1 MRVRFF
7 LLVLPLLA
15 LTLGASKGPVFARPM
30 VEPTPV
36 TAKQLLDGKCDSK
49 FVRLKGTISD
59 VVRDE
64 VNPKF
69 RFFIISSDGEI
80 VYAPSQTIDE
90 SDEALKALIGA
101 EVSVCGKC
109 DYPTDKNTHRRQFRR
124 NLYIW
129 NREDITVLKPAPK
142 DPFGVEELGNLTDR
156 RPSEIPLLGR
166 RRTRGRVLAVW
177 QGRNILIRTSSNSVM
192 RLESSVKTLP
202 KPGDFIETV
211 GIPESDVFRINL
223 ARAIWRPAESFPC
236 TEEGPATNLS
246 ARAILTDESGRT
258 SVKADLH
265 GRLIRLSGLLRSQP
279 SSGILY
285 LEDGDFLVPIDA
297 SALAELPS
305 RLTVGCRIAV
315 TGICIMNV
323 EGWRPTV
330 VFPRIDGFTLVPR
343 TAEDI
348 VILSRPPWWTA
359 GRLLAVIGTLLA
371 VIVGIVIWNG
381 SLQRLA
387 RKRGH
392 ELYRSQIEKFASD
405 LRTGERTR
413 LAVELHDTISQN
425 LTGIS
430 MQIGAAAN
438 FVNANQERASK
449 HLDIATR
456 ALDSC
461 RDELRNCIWDLRN
474 GALDMNDMNAA
485 IRNALSP
492 YVGDTHLAVRFSVP
506 RSDLSEKTAHTII
519 CIVRELA
526 ANAVRHGQAQSVR
539 VAGATEGQ
547 RLSISVTDDGQG
559 FDPDSR
565 PGVSEGHYGLQGL
578 CERLKDYAGALSLES
593 APGRG
598 TKAVVTLTLPHEER
612 KT

>member
-7 LLVLPLLA
+7 LLTLPLLA
-15 LTLGASKGPVFARPM
+15 
-30 VEPTPV
+30 PTPGAAGEYAQNQPTV
-36 TAKQLLDGKCDSK
+36 DPIPITATEFLNGRYPGK
-49 FVRLKGTISD
+49 FVRLTGTISD
-59 VVRDE
+59 VVHDE
-64 VNPKF
+64 LNPAF
-69 RFFIISSDGEI
+69 RFFIINSANEI
-80 VYAPSQTIDE
+80 IYAPSRTITE
-90 SDEALKALIGA
+90 SDAALESLIGA
-101 EVSVCGKC
+101 EVSVCGSE
-109 DYPTDKNTHRRQFRR
+109 DYPADSYTMRRQFRR
-124 NLYIW
+124 TLYIW
-129 NREDITVLKPAPK
+129 RLDDITILKPAPK

-177 QGRNILIRTSSNSVM
+177 QGRNILVRTPANSIM
-192 RLESSVKTLP
+192 RLEASDKALP
-202 KPGDFIETV
+202 KPGDFIEAV
-211 GIPESDVFRINL
+211 GIPESDIFRINL
-223 ARAIWRPAESFPC
+223 ARAIWRPTEPFAEA
-236 TEEGPATNLS
+236 EEKPVTNLS
-246 ARAILTDESGRT
+246 ARTVLTDETGRT
-258 SVKADLH
+258 AIKAELH

-279 SSGILY
+279 SSGVLY
-285 LEDGDFLVPIDA
+285 LEDGDFLVPVDA
-297 SALAELPS
+297 NALAELPDQLS
-305 RLTVGCRIAV
+305 VGCRIAV
-315 TGICIMNV
+315 TGVCVMNV
-323 EGWRPTV
+323 EGWRPTA

-348 VILSRPPWWTA
+348 EILSRPPWWTV

-371 VIVGIVIWNG
+371 VIVGIVIWNT
-381 SLQRLA
+381 SLRRLA
-387 RKRGH
+387 RKRGR
-392 ELYRSQIEKFASD
+392 ELYRAQIENFASN
-405 LRTGERTR
+405 LRTGERNR

-438 FVNANQERASK
+438 FINANREKATK

-474 GALDMNDMNAA
+474 GALDKHDMNAA

-492 YVGDTHLAVRFSVP
+492 CVGDTHLAVRFSVP

-519 CIVRELA
+519 SIVRELA
-526 ANAVRHGQAQSVR
+526 TNAIRHGQAQSVR
-539 VAGATEGQ
+539 VAGATEGR
-547 RLSISVTDDGQG
+547 RLSISVTDDGLG

-565 PGVSEGHYGLQGL
+565 PGVSEGHYGLQGI
-578 CERLKDYAGALSLES
+578 CERLKDYAGTLSLES

-612 KT
+612 KI

>member
-1 MRVRFF
+1 MKLSARIVAA
-7 LLVLPLLA
+7 LG
-15 LTLGASKGPVFARPM
+15 LTLTAVLSSAEDVVRPTD
-30 VEPTPV
+30 EPIPV
-36 TAKQLLDGKCDSK
+36 TATELLDGKYDFR
-49 FVRLKGTISD
+49 FVRIEGTIVD
-59 VVRDE
+59 FLHDKVDPRFRLFVVNSGDE
-64 VNPKF
+64 TVLVTSRTLKE
-69 RFFIISSDGEI
+69 D
-80 VYAPSQTIDE
+80 DE
-90 SDEALKALIGA
+90 TLRSLVGA
-101 EVSVCGKC
+101 TVSVCGKS
-109 DYPTDKNTHRRQFRR
+109 DRDWTNRNNRQFSRT
-124 NLYIW
+124 LYLY
-129 NREDITVLKPAPK
+129 RLDDVKVLKPGPAS
-142 DPFGVEELGNLTDR
+142 PFDVEELSGLKDV
-156 RPSEIPLLGR
+156 RPARIPRLGR
-166 RRTRGRVLAVW
+166 RRTTGKVLARW
-177 QGRNILIRTSSNSVM
+177 GRNKLLVLTRNDDVTRIELDAPTTPN
-192 RLESSVKTLP
+192 
-202 KPGDFIETV
+202 PGDFIEAAGV
-211 GIPESDVFRINL
+211 PESDVFHLNL
-223 ARAIWRPAESFPC
+223 VRAIWRPAKPFAHPADDS
-236 TEEGPATNLS
+236 ATNLS
-246 ARAILTDESGRT
+246 ARAILTDDAGRPAFDE
-258 SVKADLH
+258 KLH

-279 SSGILY
+279 PSGVLY
-285 LEDGDFLVPIDA
+285 LEDGDFLVPVDA
-297 SALAELPS
+297 SALAELPD
-305 RLTVGCRIAV
+305 RLSVGCRIAV
-315 TGICIMNV
+315 TGICVMNA
-323 EGWRPTV
+323 EAWRPTA

-343 TAEDI
+343 AAEDI

-405 LRTGERTR
+405 LRTGERNR

-474 GALDMNDMNAA
+474 GALDKHDMNAA

-539 VAGATEGQ
+539 VAGATEG
-547 RLSISVTDDGQG
+547 RTLSISVTDDGQG

-565 PGVSEGHYGLQGL
+565 PGVSEGHYGLQGIR
-578 CERLKDYAGALSLES
+578 ERLKDYAGALSLES

-612 KT
+612 KI